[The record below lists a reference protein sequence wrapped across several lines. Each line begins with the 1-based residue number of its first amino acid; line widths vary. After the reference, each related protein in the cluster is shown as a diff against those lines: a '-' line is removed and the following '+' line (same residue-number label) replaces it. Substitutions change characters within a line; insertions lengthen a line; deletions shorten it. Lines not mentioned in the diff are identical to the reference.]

1 MNDGSGTRN
10 TRRPSIGTQSAAQVA
25 QWIREDRST
34 SAVEILRR
42 AQALGYNGGKSALYE
57 LVRRVRTLDERP
69 GGSRQL
75 IVVSPDR
82 QHLYNFFR
90 RAFEG
95 NATVQVV
102 LDRRVAERPQGA
114 EPEERARR
122 SRNRRLPQRTDGLL
136 RAIGWTIHRLRGP
149 KSRRG
154 HAPAASRDRRSH
166 RL

>member
-1 MNDGSGTRN
+1 MGGFEARN
-10 TRRPSIGTQSAAQVA
+10 ARRPSTVARYAAQVA
-25 QWIREDRST
+25 QWLREDPVI

-75 IVVSPDR
+75 IVVAPDR
-82 QHLYNFFR
+82 EHLYNFFR

-102 LDRRVAERPQGA
+102 LDRRVAETPQNPEPAPGA
-114 EPEERARR
+114 R
-122 SRNRRLPQRTDGLL
+122 RNRRLPQRTDGLL
-136 RAIGWTIHRLRGP
+136 RAIGWTVIRLRGP
-149 KSRRG
+149 KIRRG
-154 HAPAASRDRRSH
+154 PTAAC
-166 RL
+166 

>member
-10 TRRPSIGTQSAAQVA
+10 TRRPSIVTQYAAQVA

-75 IVVSPDR
+75 IVVAPDR
-82 QHLYNFFR
+82 
-90 RAFEG
+90 
-95 NATVQVV
+95 
-102 LDRRVAERPQGA
+102 
-114 EPEERARR
+114 
-122 SRNRRLPQRTDGLL
+122 
-136 RAIGWTIHRLRGP
+136 
-149 KSRRG
+149 
-154 HAPAASRDRRSH
+154 
-166 RL
+166 

>member
-1 MNDGSGTRN
+1 MGEGSEAFHTP
-10 TRRPSIGTQSAAQVA
+10 RPTVAQYASQVA
-25 QWIREDRST
+25 QWLREDPT
-34 SAVEILRR
+34 ISAVQILRR

-75 IVVSPDR
+75 VVVAPDR
-82 QHLYNFFR
+82 EHLYNFFK

-102 LDRRVAERPQGA
+102 LDRRLAQAPPNSASAPSARP
-114 EPEERARR
+114 

-136 RAIGWTIHRLRGP
+136 RAIGWTIIRLRGP
-149 KSRRG
+149 KIRRG
-154 HAPAASRDRRSH
+154 SAPTAS
-166 RL
+166 